1 MASANARSPP
11 PAPPPSAP
19 GPPSAWHG
27 QRPVYPAGMPLR
39 TVAFFSHPSTQYII
53 TSHAFQRMR
62 ERGISARDVRN
73 VLLNG
78 TPVSKDLPHINPRR
92 APGIN
97 VEGDLEDGRR
107 IRVKVSWQEK
117 YAVVTAHEVE
127 P

>member
-1 MASANARSPP
+1 MDCPGFDLSQAGIQDWEVECIRQAAAR
-11 PAPPPSAP
+11 
-19 GPPSAWHG
+19 G
-27 QRPVYPAGMPLR
+27 
-39 TVAFFSHPSTQYII
+39 QYII

-78 TPVSKDLPHINPRR
+78 TPVSKDLPHINTRR

-107 IRVKVSWQEK
+107 IRVKVSWQGK